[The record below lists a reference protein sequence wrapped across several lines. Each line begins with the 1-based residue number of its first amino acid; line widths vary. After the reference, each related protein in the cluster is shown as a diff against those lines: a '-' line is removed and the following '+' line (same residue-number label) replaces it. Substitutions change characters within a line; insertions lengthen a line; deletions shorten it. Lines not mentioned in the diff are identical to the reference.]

1 MFDKA
6 IRVVRFVSGGLFALT
21 ALGATGTA
29 IAEDA
34 PRSWVASP
42 GIYRVLTFN
51 DQFRL
56 IKMTTKPGQRD
67 KFHSHKTYAT
77 YFLTSCDLRLTMPDG
92 TSRDIRGIP
101 MGWSG
106 ITPPIK
112 SHSSE
117 NIGKSDCEI
126 LLFELN

>member
-1 MFDKA
+1 MSNRA
-6 IRVVRFVSGGLFALT
+6 TRIIRMVNGGLFVLT

-34 PRSWVASP
+34 PRAWVASP
-42 GIYRVLTFN
+42 EIYRVLTVN

-56 IKMTTKPGQRD
+56 IKGTTKPGQGD
-67 KFHSHKTYAT
+67 VFHSHKVLVN
-77 YFLTSCDLRLTMPDG
+77 YFLTSCDLRRTMPNG
-92 TSRDIRGIP
+92 TTTDFRGIP
-101 MGWSG
+101 EGWSQAE
-106 ITPPIK
+106 PPVK
-112 SHSSE
+112 SHSIK